1 MGMNKVYASI
11 ITIGDELLIGQT
23 IDTNSAFIAQQLNHI
38 GILVLRRIAVGDRAD
53 EIRFALD
60 QESGHAQVIILTGGL
75 GPTADDIT
83 KPFLCDYFGGKLK
96 RDPATLAHIQYLFN
110 EVYKRPGGLVER
122 NQKQADIPDNCTLLP
137 NPVGTAPGMLFRK
150 NNVIYVSLPGVPQEM
165 KDIMTGSVVPLLQ
178 KELSTPVILHHTILT
193 FGVGESVLAEQLINF
208 EKNLPPSVSLAYL
221 PQYGMVKLRLT
232 AIGENKEVLFS
243 IVERQVGLLKKEV
256 AEHLAIDS
264 NEELESY
271 IGKLLLARNATV
283 GTAESCTGGLIASL
297 ISAVPG
303 ASRYYE
309 GSVISYSNEAKQKL
323 LGVKSNTLIQF
334 GAVSE
339 QVVKEMAKGIL
350 TSLGC
355 TYAIAV
361 SGIMGPDGG
370 TPEKPV
376 GTVWIAVGNKEKIET
391 KQYKWGFDRSRN
403 TKQTA
408 LSALNLLRLFLL
420 KDSMD

>member
-1 MGMNKVYASI
+1 MNYLM
-11 ITIGDELLIGQT
+11 EW
-23 IDTNSAFIAQQLNHI
+23 FI
-38 GILVLRRIAVGDRAD
+38 
-53 EIRFALD
+53 
-60 QESGHAQVIILTGGL
+60 ESGI
-75 GPTADDIT
+75 
-83 KPFLCDYFGGKLK
+83 
-96 RDPATLAHIQYLFN
+96 
-110 EVYKRPGGLVER
+110 
-122 NQKQADIPDNCTLLP
+122 
-137 NPVGTAPGMLFRK
+137 
-150 NNVIYVSLPGVPQEM
+150 
-165 KDIMTGSVVPLLQ
+165 
-178 KELSTPVILHHTILT
+178 
-193 FGVGESVLAEQLINF
+193 
-208 EKNLPPSVSLAYL
+208 
-221 PQYGMVKLRLT
+221 
-232 AIGENKEVLFS
+232 S
-243 IVERQVGLLKKEV
+243 I
-256 AEHLAIDS
+256 AA
-264 NEELESY
+264 
-271 IGKLLLARNATV
+271 
-283 GTAESCTGGLIASL
+283 AESCTGGLIASL

>member
-1 MGMNKVYASI
+1 MNKVYASI

>member
-1 MGMNKVYASI
+1 MNKVYASI

-23 IDTNSAFIAQQLNHI
+23 IDTNSAFIAQQLNAI

-60 QESGHAQVIILTGGL
+60 QESSYAQVIILTGGL

-83 KPFLCDYFGGKLK
+83 KPFLCEYFGGKLK
-96 RDPATLAHIQYLFN
+96 RDPTTLAHIQYLFT
-110 EVYKRPGGLVER
+110 EVYKRPGGLLER
-122 NQKQADIPDNCTLLP
+122 NQKQADVPDNCTVLP
-137 NPVGTAPGMLFRK
+137 NPVGTAPGMLFKK
-150 NNVIYVSLPGVPQEM
+150 NKVIYISLPGVPQEM

-178 KELSTPVILHHTILT
+178 NELSTPVILHHTLQTI
-193 FGVGESVLAEQLINF
+193 GVGESVLAEQLTNF
-208 EKNLPPSVSLAYL
+208 EKNLPPYISLAYL

-232 AIGENKEVLFS
+232 AIGNNRGELISK
-243 IVERQVGLLKKEV
+243 VEHQVALLKKEV
-256 AEHLAIDS
+256 AEHLAIDT

-297 ISAVPG
+297 ISAIPG
-303 ASRYYE
+303 ASRYFE
-309 GSVISYSNEAKQKL
+309 GSVVSYSNEAKQKL
-323 LGVKSNTLIQF
+323 LGVNPSTLNQF

-339 QVVKEMAKGIL
+339 QVVKEMVVGIL

-370 TPEKPV
+370 SPEKPV
-376 GTVWIAVGNKEKIET
+376 GTVWIAVGNKERVET

>member
-1 MGMNKVYASI
+1 MDKVYASI

-23 IDTNSAFIAQQLNHI
+23 IDTNSAFIAQQLNAI

-83 KPFLCDYFGGKLK
+83 KPFLCDYFGGTLQ
-96 RDPATLAHIQYLFN
+96 RDPGTLAHIQYLFN
-110 EVYKRPGGLVER
+110 EVYKRPGALLER
-122 NQKQADIPDNCTLLP
+122 NQKQADVPDNCTVLP
-137 NPVGTAPGMLFRK
+137 NPIGTAPGMLFRK
-150 NNVIYVSLPGVPQEM
+150 NKVIYISLPGVPQEM
-165 KDIMTGSVVPLLQ
+165 KDIMTGSVLPLLQ
-178 KELSTPVILHHTILT
+178 KELSTPVVLHHTILT
-193 FGVGESVLAEQLINF
+193 IGVGESVLAEQLINF
-208 EKNLPPSVSLAYL
+208 EKNLPPSISLAYL

-232 AIGENKEVLFS
+232 ALGENREELILLLDQQIS
-243 IVERQVGLLKKEV
+243 LLKKEV
-256 AEHLAIDS
+256 AAHLAIDT

-303 ASRYYE
+303 ASRYFG
-309 GSVISYSNEAKQKL
+309 GSVVSYSNEAKQKL
-323 LGVKSNTLIQF
+323 LGVKSSTLDQF

-339 QVVKEMAKGIL
+339 QVVKEMANGIL
-350 TSLGC
+350 TSIGC

-361 SGIMGPDGG
+361 SGIMGPAGG

-376 GTVWIAVGNKEKIET
+376 GTVWIAVGNKEKIVT

-408 LSALNLLRLFLL
+408 LSALNQLRLFIL
-420 KDSMD
+420 KDSTD

>member
-1 MGMNKVYASI
+1 MNKVYASI

-23 IDTNSAFIAQQLNHI
+23 IDTNSAFIAQQLNGI

-60 QESGHAQVIILTGGL
+60 QESSYAQVIILTGGL

-83 KPFLCDYFGGKLK
+83 KPFLCEYFGGKLK
-96 RDPATLAHIQYLFN
+96 RDPTTLAHIQYLFT
-110 EVYKRPGGLVER
+110 EVYKRPGGLLER
-122 NQKQADIPDNCTLLP
+122 NQKQADVPDNCTVLP
-137 NPVGTAPGMLFRK
+137 NPVGTAPGMLFKK
-150 NNVIYVSLPGVPQEM
+150 NKVIYISLPGVPQEM

-178 KELSTPVILHHTILT
+178 NELSTPVILHHTLQTI
-193 FGVGESVLAEQLINF
+193 GVGESVLAEQLTNF
-208 EKNLPPSVSLAYL
+208 EKNLPPYISLAYL

-232 AIGENKEVLFS
+232 AIGNNREELISN
-243 IVERQVGLLKKEV
+243 VEHQVAFLKKEV
-256 AEHLAIDS
+256 AEHLAIDT

-297 ISAVPG
+297 ISAIPG
-303 ASRYYE
+303 ASRYFE
-309 GSVISYSNEAKQKL
+309 GSVVSYSNEAKQKL
-323 LGVKSNTLIQF
+323 LGVNPSTLNQF

-339 QVVKEMAKGIL
+339 QVVKEMVVGIL

-370 TPEKPV
+370 SPEKPV
-376 GTVWIAVGNKEKIET
+376 GTVWIAVGNKERVET
-391 KQYKWGFDRSRN
+391 KQYKWGFDRTRN

>member
-1 MGMNKVYASI
+1 MNKVYASI

-53 EIRFALD
+53 EIRFVLD

-96 RDPATLAHIQYLFN
+96 RDPATLAHIQFLFN

-165 KDIMTGSVVPLLQ
+165 KDIMTGSVLPLLQ
-178 KELSTPVILHHTILT
+178 KELSTPVILHHTLLT

-232 AIGENKEVLFS
+232 AIGENKEALFS

-256 AEHLAIDS
+256 AEHLAIDT

-271 IGKLLLARNATV
+271 IGKLLIARNATV

-303 ASRYYE
+303 ASRYFE